1 MEHVEL
7 NNDVETPIAGSGTN
21 TFAKKKIT
29 EKTPEPSERALEGGY
44 FSYLLMFFLLKFQ
57 DFASQIHRS
66 SRGPHPSIPFPSNDA
81 AIRSPL

>member
-29 EKTPEPSERALEGGY
+29 EKTSD
-44 FSYLLMFFLLKFQ
+44 LLAKS
-57 DFASQIHRS
+57 A
-66 SRGPHPSIPFPSNDA
+66 
-81 AIRSPL
+81 